1 MIRNRL
7 KHIMDREMWI
17 AEQRGNNNK
26 KVIDTEQEMNEEI
39 AGTTFVFLSETELH
53 S

>member
-1 MIRNRL
+1 
-7 KHIMDREMWI
+7 MWI

-26 KVIDTEQEMNEEI
+26 KVIDKKTEQEMNEEI